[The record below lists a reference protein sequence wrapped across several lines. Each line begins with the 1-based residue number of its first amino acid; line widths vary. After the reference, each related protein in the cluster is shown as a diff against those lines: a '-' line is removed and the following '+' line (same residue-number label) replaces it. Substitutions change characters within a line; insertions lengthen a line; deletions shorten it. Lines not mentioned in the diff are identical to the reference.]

1 MGEFGTKICKSSAHF
16 GTYVGEFG
24 AYLGELHGDFG
35 SEVGELHGN
44 FATEIGELKFHLGL
58 GEDGGRGDVVFGRE
72 AVPVD
77 GRNGVHQLGR
87 VFFAKDAD
95 EFVRDA
101 KPSCF
106 IKSHC
111 AVFLRSFQG
120 AVKNKIIT
128 GHDKCGKDTPF
139 TAKKN
144 WWQEWAGN
152 RAFLPPEKLSRPH
165 ADIYLA
171 INKGCATERCCF
183 LELGTKNKN
192 LDW

>member
-120 AVKNKIIT
+120 AAKTKVIT
-128 GHDKCGKDTPF
+128 GHHNCGKDTPIRGDVKELV
-139 TAKKN
+139 ARMGGK
-144 WWQEWAGN
+144 
-152 RAFLPPEKLSRPH
+152 PPILATRKTKPFPCRYLLS
-165 ADIYLA
+165 D
-171 INKGCATERCCF
+171 
-183 LELGTKNKN
+183 
-192 LDW
+192 